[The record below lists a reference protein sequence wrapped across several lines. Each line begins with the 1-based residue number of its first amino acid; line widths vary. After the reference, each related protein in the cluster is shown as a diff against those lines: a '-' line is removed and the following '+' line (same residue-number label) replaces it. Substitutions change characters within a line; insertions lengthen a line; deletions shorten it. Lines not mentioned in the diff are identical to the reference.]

1 MKANQDQT
9 NTIKSGVQETDL
21 SYKSLV
27 CDIVI
32 PEGFDLGGEPIGP
45 RFNV

>member
-9 NTIKSGVQETDL
+9 DTIKSGVHKTDL
-21 SYKSLV
+21 EHKNLV

-32 PEGFDLGGEPIGP
+32 PGGFDLGGEPICP